1 LAVGGNYHHYIGYS
15 YVFERKFQQLGCLL
29 CFCSHGIGNI
39 LPETFYEKA
48 HGKAPGFFEQS
59 KTEIT
64 VQTQSLDFQLIFS

>member
-1 LAVGGNYHHYIGYS
+1 LAVSGNYHHHNGYG
-15 YVFERKFQQLGCLL
+15 YVPERKFQQLGRLL
-29 CFCSHGIGNI
+29 CFCFNGIGNI

-48 HGKAPGFFEQS
+48 HGKTPGFFEQS